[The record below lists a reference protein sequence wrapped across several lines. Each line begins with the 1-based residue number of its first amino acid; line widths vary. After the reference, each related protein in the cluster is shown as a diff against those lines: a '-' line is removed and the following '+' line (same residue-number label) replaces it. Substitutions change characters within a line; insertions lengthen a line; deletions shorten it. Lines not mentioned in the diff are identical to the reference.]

1 MIVMFLIRK
10 HLKVVENVENI
21 KEVGI
26 QIRKIREEKKMT
38 LEELGNKIN
47 KTKSY
52 VSKLE
57 RGVKPISLQNLQMI
71 AEALGIDVTDL
82 FPNKEKVDNPFTG
95 EEDWAFVVRELK
107 DRGYSAGD
115 VYLRLAQ
122 EAIEKDKK
130 K

>member
-1 MIVMFLIRK
+1 
-10 HLKVVENVENI
+10 VVENVENI
-21 KEVGI
+21 KEVGM

-57 RGVKPISLQNLQMI
+57 RGVKPINLQNLQLI
-71 AEALGIDVTDL
+71 ADALGVDVTDL
-82 FPNKEKVDNPFTG
+82 FPNKEKVNNPFTG
-95 EEDWAFVVRELK
+95 EEDWAFVVRELQ

-115 VYLRLAQ
+115 VYLRIAQ